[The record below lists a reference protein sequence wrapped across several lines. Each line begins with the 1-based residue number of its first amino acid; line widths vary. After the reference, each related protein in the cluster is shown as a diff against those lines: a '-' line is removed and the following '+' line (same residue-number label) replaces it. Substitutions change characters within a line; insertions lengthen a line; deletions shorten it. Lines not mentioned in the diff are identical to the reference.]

1 LTMFRILPAYLVGT
15 DVCAGAFVECH
26 RARGFNLLRSILSLA
41 TLKWIGLVGQ
51 QHALRGGLPS
61 RFGKTNFQKSAES
74 HFASLAL
81 KHVTQT
87 PALCAAAA
95 DAQIEA
101 TAVSM
106 ETWLHLRRDFA
117 RGQPVEL
124 VCHGFPPTICGLGGG
139 FSRSS
144 AILNRPPNPT
154 KFPASIC
161 GIIANGSGWA

>member
-1 LTMFRILPAYLVGT
+1 MASWRLALAVPGSLPT
-15 DVCAGAFVECH
+15 RTF
-26 RARGFNLLRSILSLA
+26 ARPIIFSFNLGVDVLA
-41 TLKWIGLVGQ
+41 GDVMAK
-51 QHALRGGLPS
+51 
-61 RFGKTNFQKSAES
+61 NES

-81 KHVTQT
+81 KHVSQT

-106 ETWLHLRRDFA
+106 ETRLHLRHDFA

-124 VCHGFPPTICGLGGG
+124 VCHGCRSTICGLGGDIR
-139 FSRSS
+139 RSS
-144 AILNRPPNPT
+144 VVLNRPRNPT

-161 GIIANGSGWA
+161 GIIANGGGCAQMRSRKKCRKIQPF